1 MVYHMTVDELSQEFL
16 KVLLEYSGD
25 ADTTTIRSETGMSRG
40 QIQHRYKKLSNLN
53 WINIERAESG
63 AGERTPPKIAIITE
77 EGMQAIRSGEAG
89 PKVLGKEVSDED
101 DTLELT
107 RDQLDS
113 FYQEIEG
120 MKNQLNVVVDQ
131 VNNTQ
136 DSPSQNSNDN
146 TESFDGSD
154 SKRVKELEKE
164 VGRLSETVNL
174 LNKSLSEQRKKES
187 KHYSEIEEKLEERL
201 DGDEIDKE
209 LVEELKSKQE
219 SIDEWKSVA
228 EIYMRAMRLYMQ
240 DDGVDVNEYFQK
252 AKESM

>member
-1 MVYHMTVDELSQEFL
+1 MAVDKLSQEFMQ
-16 KVLLEYSGD
+16 VLLEYGGD

-40 QIQHRYKKLSNLN
+40 QIQHRYKKLSGLE
-53 WINIERAESG
+53 WIEIKRAESG
-63 AGERTPPKIAIITE
+63 AGERTPPKIAVITD

-89 PKVLGKEVSDED
+89 PEVLGKEISDEEE
-101 DTLELT
+101 TLELT

-131 VNNTQ
+131 MNNSKTSSEKTSQ
-136 DSPSQNSNDN
+136 PESLDGEDS
-146 TESFDGSD
+146 E
-154 SKRVKELEKE
+154 RVKQLEQK
-164 VGRLSETVNL
+164 VGRLNETVNL

-187 KHYSEIEEKLEERL
+187 KHYAEIEKQFEEKF
-201 DGDEIDKE
+201 DNNDIDEDVIQ
-209 LVEELKSKQE
+209 ELKSKQE

-240 DDGVDVNEYFQK
+240 DDGVDVNEYFKK
-252 AKESM
+252 AKESI